1 MKNVLLII
9 LLSAFYLNIS
19 AQTLKGVVQDK
30 NDKSPLIGAN
40 VYWLGTSHGTITNAE
55 GKFSLMR
62 PDSNHNKLII
72 SYVGYAP
79 DTIALENQTF
89 IEINL
94 TANQSLETV
103 EVKSTSVNVEPIQSE
118 LLTVKELKKAAC
130 CNLSESFETN
140 ASVDVSTSDAV
151 TGTKQIRLLGL
162 DGTYS
167 QIMTENVPSIR
178 GLASRSGLYFIPG
191 TWVKSIDIN
200 KGAGSVVNGYESI
213 AGQINVELAKPQ
225 NSEKLLFNAYTNMG
239 GRWEFNVNTAQKV
252 SEKWSTAI
260 LAHFS
265 NLPRAIDQNDD
276 GYMDVPKFTQA
287 NLLNRWQYSS
297 ENFEMQLG
305 IKALYDD
312 KIGGQNSFNLRQ
324 DRNLSSPFGVR
335 SQTKRLEGWGKFGF
349 MFPKNPMQSIGII
362 ASASRHEQHSFFGLN
377 DYHATQNYFYLNGIF
392 QTEFAHN
399 HLFKAGLSYVSDSYT
414 EHFEAR
420 VPEDYMIHRTRQESV
435 PGMFAEYS
443 AKIGKKIATVAGLR
457 ADFHN
462 LYGNFV
468 SPRLHFK
475 YDVFKNTALR
485 LSAGRGFR
493 VANPLVESAS
503 YLASARKVLINS
515 RLQPEMAWNYGG
527 SLTQN
532 FTLDYRKG
540 MITLDFYR
548 TDFQNQVI
556 WDLDKS
562 ANEIHFYNLK
572 GKSFANSFQAQIEY
586 EVLKNFDVKLA
597 YKRYQV
603 MTTIDNQL
611 RELPFVPQD
620 RLFANFGVSTLKH
633 KWDFDLTLEWF
644 GKQRLPNNHQVEH
657 NLPEYS
663 PSYLL
668 INAQITRNFKKWEV
682 YLGGENLGNYRQEN
696 PIMNPQMPYNQGFDA
711 AMVYAPIMGAMVY
724 TGVRFYVK

>member
-1 MKNVLLII
+1 MKNIFVII
-9 LLSAFYLNIS
+9 SLSVFYLNS
-19 AQTLKGVVQDK
+19 YAQNINGIVRDK
-30 NDKSPLIGAN
+30 SDKSPLVGAN
-40 VYWLGTSHGTITNAE
+40 VYWLGTSHGAISDAE

-62 PDSNHNKLII
+62 HDASHKQLII
-72 SYVGYAP
+72 SYVGYAS
-79 DTIALENQTF
+79 DTILVEKSAF
-89 IEINL
+89 IEVNL
-94 TANQSLETV
+94 VANQNLQTI
-103 EVKSTSVNVEPIQSE
+103 EVKSTSENVEPIQSE

-167 QIMTENVPSIR
+167 QIMTENVPAVR

-191 TWVKSIDIN
+191 TWIKSIDIN

-213 AGQINVELAKPQ
+213 TGQINVELAKPE
-225 NSEKLLFNAYTNMG
+225 NSEKLLFNVYTNFG
-239 GRWEFNVNTAQKV
+239 GRWELNVNTAQKV
-252 SEKWSTAI
+252 SKKWSTAV

-265 NLPRAIDQNDD
+265 NLPRPIDQNND

-312 KIGGQNSFNLRQ
+312 KVGGQNNFNLRQ
-324 DRNLSSPFGVR
+324 DRNASLPFGVR
-335 SQTKRLEGWGKFGF
+335 SQSKRLEGWGKFGF
-349 MFPKNPMQSIGII
+349 LFPKNPMQSIGII
-362 ASASRHEQHSFFGLN
+362 ASASRHEQNSFFGLN
-377 DYHATQNYFYLNGIF
+377 DYRATQNYFYLNGIF
-392 QTEFAHN
+392 QTELTHN
-399 HLFKAGLSYVSDSYT
+399 HLFKAGISYVSDSYT

-435 PGMFAEYS
+435 PGMFAEYT
-443 AKIGKKIATVAGLR
+443 AKFGKKISTVAGLR

-468 SPRLHFK
+468 SPRLHLK
-475 YDVFKNTALR
+475 YDVLKNTALR

-503 YLASARKVLINS
+503 YLASARKVLISN
-515 RLQPEMAWNYGG
+515 RLQPEIAWNYGG
-527 SLTQN
+527 SLSQS

-540 MITLDFYR
+540 MITVDFYR

-562 ANEIHFYNLK
+562 ADEIHFYNLQ

-620 RLFANFGVSTLKH
+620 RLFANFSVSTLKRH
-633 KWDFDLTLEWF
+633 WDFDLTVEWF
-644 GKQRLPNNHQVEH
+644 GKQRLPNNHAIEH

-663 PSYLL
+663 PTYVLL
-668 INAQITRNFKKWEV
+668 NAQITRNFKKWEV
-682 YLGGENLGNYRQEN
+682 YLGGENLGNYMQEN
-696 PIMNPQMPYNQGFDA
+696 PILNPQTPHNQGFDA
-711 AMVYAPIMGAMVY
+711 AMIYGPIMGTMVY
-724 TGVRFYVK
+724 AGARFYIK